1 MKIGKKIAKAG
12 KTAKLPRASLLSRFD
27 WLNRFHHWFLGGT
40 SVTRSLFRV
49 AAAWQTVGIL
59 VGVITVG
66 YIMAAF
72 YTQSGEF
79 VVSLNR
85 KLADDGF
92 LISETPDF
100 SERLITLHGTA
111 VVGANNISI
120 YDIAPNVMDV
130 DGDHN
135 GLNYVAY
142 TWYVK
147 NAGSE
152 AKDYHFNMQL
162 KNFTQGMEKASWIM
176 FFREGEQTIYAMA
189 RDDGTPER
197 QFSDGQFPFME
208 YASEEMKEK
217 VTQLT
222 NADRGYLTPEKMDEL
237 GLQSAEGI
245 YQLETVPF
253 ESMDSICTGI
263 RPQLE
268 PGGVDKYTA
277 VIWVEGEDPECV
289 DDIIGGTIELAVR
302 YTY

>member
-1 MKIGKKIAKAG
+1 MKFGKKKGKAE
-12 KTAKLPRASLLSRFD
+12 KPPKAPRATLLSRFD
-27 WLNRFHHWFLGGT
+27 WLNRFHHWWLGGT
-40 SVTRSLFRV
+40 SLTRSLFRV
-49 AAAWQTVGIL
+49 AAAWQTVAIL
-59 VGVITVG
+59 VGIITVG

-85 KLADDGF
+85 TLADDGF

-100 SERLITLHGTA
+100 SEKLITLHGTA

-120 YDIAPNVMDV
+120 FDLSTDVMDV

-147 NAGSE
+147 NESE
-152 AKDYHFNMQL
+152 KPKDYHYTVQL
-162 KNFTQGMEKASWIM
+162 KGFTNGMEKAAWIM
-176 FFREGEQTIYAMA
+176 FFMNGKQTIYAMP

-197 QFSDGQFPFME
+197 QFADSPFPFMD
-208 YASEEMKEK
+208 YANDNVKQTKLSK
-217 VTQLT
+217 
-222 NADRGYLTPEKMDEL
+222 ADRGYLTAEKMEEL
-237 GLQSAEGI
+237 NVSGPEGV
-245 YQLETVPF
+245 YQLEAVPF
-253 ESMDSICTGI
+253 ESMDSVCSGI
-263 RPQLE
+263 REQIE
-268 PGGVDKYTA
+268 AGGVDKYTA